1 MCTLSVYIFVLDHIE
16 NKHSWYRRKDFMKKV
31 CEYLKKKLAK
41 NITDKKK
48 TLQLT
53 KKELKL
59 HQDTIEHH
67 IFRKRFIEKV
77 CKR

>member
-1 MCTLSVYIFVLDHIE
+1 
-16 NKHSWYRRKDFMKKV
+16 MKKV

-48 TLQLT
+48 MLQLT